1 MMKAL
6 RFRLIPTARNHL
18 ADSITV
24 AWGLLFLFGVYSILR
39 RGLSFP
45 MIALMSGAL
54 LNIVFLFRSRRGRRV
69 FQNPYK
75 NAEGKYLPPPAKE
88 GWED

>member
-1 MMKAL
+1 MMKAI
-6 RFRLIPTARNHL
+6 RFKLIPTARNHL
-18 ADSITV
+18 ADSITI
-24 AWGLLFLFGVYSILR
+24 AWGLLFMFGLYSIVR

-54 LNIVFLFRSRRGRRV
+54 LNILFQFRSRRDRYG
-69 FQNPYK
+69 FQNPYR
-75 NAEGKYLPPPAKE
+75 NAEGKYVPPPAKE